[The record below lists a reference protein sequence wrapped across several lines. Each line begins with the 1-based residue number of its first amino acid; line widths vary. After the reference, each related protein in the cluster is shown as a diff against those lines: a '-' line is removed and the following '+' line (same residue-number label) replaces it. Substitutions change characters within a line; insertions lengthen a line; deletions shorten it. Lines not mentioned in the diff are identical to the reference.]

1 MKTIAITIIMICTIA
16 LHAEQSRPLSTRSIQ
31 CRNFTISN
39 FCGYEFGSKLPDNA
53 TTNII
58 VVQME
63 KPIRACT
70 RFILGYHS
78 HTRELI
84 TVDMQGDMQGWSYAA
99 ITNECEIMR
108 NMLERKLGVPFIR
121 DQWGTDKFNNQ
132 KVSISVMGIRNA
144 LPIQQQPGRRLQNIR
159 NAKQPQSMQQQARG
173 NLFCIRV
180 SREDLR
186 EKANKAM
193 RDEEQ
198 KRHYTINHAIPAGQ
212 DEERITFAH

>member
-1 MKTIAITIIMICTIA
+1 MIFFIFFLHGIICGMKTIAITIIMICTIA

-58 VVQME
+58 VVQLE

-159 NAKQPQSMQQQARG
+159 NAKQPQS
-173 NLFCIRV
+173 
-180 SREDLR
+180 S
-186 EKANKAM
+186 
-193 RDEEQ
+193 
-198 KRHYTINHAIPAGQ
+198 
-212 DEERITFAH
+212 